1 MAIGELYVAAN
12 HFYVKPKTYSGA
24 SNFGFILWVRGWPS
38 SLHEQEMCTLS
49 DEYDLNFVL
58 DLGMNCISICRTES
72 SYIFAWF
79 NYLWNFTMFTKCFGS
94 TCITS
99 YSVVLPY
106 ISVTPYFLP
115 MFDLYSGLFLS
126 ELVLSVN
133 ASSNTLKPLLTKIH
147 VYSSE
152 VVMKWINFQK
162 QLLQLSLSL
171 NDFRKFSHVH
181 GIICCCLEISNSA
194 GWMWIQITQSY
205 SQYILKDGLDTIC
218 LAWLMYFQKLFWT
231 ILGEKKALWDK
242 SWHCLAVCFLK
253 SLTTWI

>member
-58 DLGMNCISICRTES
+58 DLGMNCISICRTVS

-94 TCITS
+94 NTCITS

-171 NDFRKFSHVH
+171 NDFRKFSHVR
-181 GIICCCLEISNSA
+181 GIGNFKFCRLDVDSDYII
-194 GWMWIQITQSY
+194 IQPVY
-205 SQYILKDGLDTIC
+205 SQRWTGHNLFGLAHVFPKAILN
-218 LAWLMYFQKLFWT
+218 Y
-231 ILGEKKALWDK
+231 LGWKEGT
-242 SWHCLAVCFLK
+242 VR
-253 SLTTWI
+253 

>member
-1 MAIGELYVAAN
+1 MS
-12 HFYVKPKTYSGA
+12 PPTTSM
-24 SNFGFILWVRGWPS
+24 SNQR
-38 SLHEQEMCTLS
+38 HTQEHPIS
-49 DEYDLNFVL
+49 DSYFESEDDLQAYMNKRCVHCDLNFVL
-58 DLGMNCISICRTES
+58 DLGMNCISICRTVS

-94 TCITS
+94 ICITS

-171 NDFRKFSHVH
+171 NDFRKFSHVR

-253 SLTTWI
+253 SLTTRI